1 MELNGKT
8 ALVTGGS
15 QGLGEQLCRELA
27 EAGMHVIV
35 NCARS
40 AARAETIA
48 KEIGGRALV
57 FDITDSGAVQSAI
70 EQI

>member
-40 AARAETIA
+40 AARTSASM
-48 KEIGGRALV
+48 L
-57 FDITDSGAVQSAI
+57 SGARKRSSDASTVQG
-70 EQI
+70 

>member
-15 QGLGEQLCRELA
+15 QGLGEQLCRDLA
-27 EAGMHVIV
+27 AAGMHVIV

-40 AARAETIA
+40 AAR
-48 KEIGGRALV
+48 V
-57 FDITDSGAVQSAI
+57 FASRNSGLDRLNPR
-70 EQI
+70 

>member
-15 QGLGEQLCRELA
+15 QGLGEQLCRDLA
-27 EAGMHVIV
+27 AAGMHVIV

-48 KEIGGRALV
+48 KEIGGR
-57 FDITDSGAVQSAI
+57 S
-70 EQI
+70 